1 MLIEIQ
7 TNASQSGKTFIHF
20 WDVCV
25 GAGRAGEGLRAA
37 WQDQLR
43 TVVKECGFRYLRFH
57 GLYHDDMFVYREIE
71 GHVVYNF
78 QYVDELFDKLLE
90 IGIRP
95 FVEFGFCPGD
105 LATEKETV
113 FWWKAHGAPPKDFS
127 KWAELIDKTVRHWI
141 ARYGIDEVRRWYFEV
156 WNEPNLWPF
165 FHGTK
170 SQYFEL
176 YKVTAR
182 TLKAVDA
189 QLRVGGPAT
198 SNFVP
203 DARFDG
209 ETEDKSC
216 QTATYAAT
224 DIDAL
229 NWRPIWVESFL
240 KFCAENQLPVDF
252 VSAHPYPTDWALD
265 EHGTGRRLAR
275 GVGATPRDLA
285 LLRSIVTTS
294 PYPNAEIHLTE
305 WSTSPSPRDFTHDT
319 LHAAAYVVKA
329 NLESIGLVD
338 SLAYWTFTD
347 IFEET
352 GAGDTIFH
360 GGFGMINFQ
369 GIVKPVFH
377 IYRFLNRL
385 GNQCLEQGNGFIVT
399 KCSDTGNLVGLAYH
413 YPPELMRAAPGS
425 FRAGPPEAA
434 AKALRGCQPVEL
446 RLEWTGL
453 APNAP
458 IMVETLDAE
467 NGNAL
472 AAWSAMGQPEAP
484 SREQTAL
491 LRKAALATRKEF
503 LSADEAGRFVL
514 NRSMSPCSVVL
525 ITQN

>member
-1 MLIEIQ
+1 MPIEIK
-7 TNASQSGKTFIHF
+7 AKAGQSGTPLNHF
-20 WDVCV
+20 WSECV

-37 WQDQLR
+37 WQKQLR
-43 TVVKECGFRYLRFH
+43 TVVKACGFRYLRFH
-57 GLYHDDMFVYREIE
+57 GLFHDDMFVCREIE
-71 GHVVYNF
+71 GRVVYNF

-105 LATEKETV
+105 LAAEKETV
-113 FWWKAHGAPPKDFS
+113 FWWKAHGAPPKDFA
-127 KWAELIDKTVRHWI
+127 KWSDLIDKTVRHWI
-141 ARYGIDEVRRWYFEV
+141 ARYGIDEVRKWYFEV

-176 YKVTAR
+176 YKVTAVA
-182 TLKAVDA
+182 LKMVDT

-209 ETEDKSC
+209 EKEDKAC
-216 QTATYAAT
+216 QRATYEAE

-229 NWRPIWVESFL
+229 NWRPIWVEQFL
-240 KFCAENQLPVDF
+240 EFCAENELPVDF

-265 EHGTGRRLAR
+265 EHGAGRRLAR

-285 LLRSIVTTS
+285 LLRSIVNAS

-305 WSTSPSPRDFTHDT
+305 WSTSPSPRDFTHDS

-338 SLAYWTFTD
+338 SLSYWTFTD

-352 GAGDTIFH
+352 GAGNSIFH

-377 IYRFLNRL
+377 TYRFLNML
-385 GNQCLEQGNGFIVT
+385 GDQCLERGNGFIMT
-399 KCSDTGNLVGLAYH
+399 KCSESGRLAGLAYH
-413 YPPELMRAAPGS
+413 YPPEMMKSAPGS
-425 FRAGPPEAA
+425 FRAGPRGASEEAV
-434 AKALRGCQPVEL
+434 RRCQPVQL
-446 RLEWTGL
+446 ALEWS
-453 APNAP
+453 AMSPNTP
-458 IMVETLDAE
+458 VLVETLDMN
-467 NGNAL
+467 NGNAVE
-472 AAWSAMGQPEAP
+472 AWTVMGQPESP
-484 SREQTAL
+484 SREQAAL
-491 LRKAALATRKEF
+491 LREAATSTRKEF
-503 LSADEAGRFVL
+503 LKADAAGHFAL
-514 NRSMSPCSVVL
+514 NRPMTPCSIVL
-525 ITQN
+525 IQQV